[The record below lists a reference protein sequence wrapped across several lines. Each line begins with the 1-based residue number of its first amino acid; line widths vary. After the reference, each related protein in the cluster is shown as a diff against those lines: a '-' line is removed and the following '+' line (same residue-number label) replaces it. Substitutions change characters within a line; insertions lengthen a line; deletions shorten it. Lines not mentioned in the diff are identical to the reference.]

1 VIESQACPR
10 CGTENRLGVSF
21 CASCG
26 QRLVAADEATMA
38 RPGETADSA
47 PCPRCGAINRS
58 GAAFC
63 SDCGFNIRSAMAA
76 PGAPVGAAVT
86 ASPSEAPATAQP
98 QAHARA
104 WLGPLVLLIAAA
116 GMLVAWMLPFAMGG
130 GSLADQALG
139 SDGYG
144 LAFWTGYPADANF
157 LETAYFG
164 LAAPL
169 PLLSL
174 LLGVLAVAGIVRAA
188 PGRIQRVGLIIAVTW
203 CAAFAALF
211 VVVEIGSGLGG
222 GLIGLLRG
230 LSPAGLIGSLSGVIG
245 AIGGLTR
252 LAGG

>member
-1 VIESQACPR
+1 MTESQVCPR
-10 CGTENRLGVSF
+10 CGTENRPGISF
-21 CASCG
+21 CTNCG
-26 QRLVAADEATMA
+26 QRLVAASEATMT
-38 RPGETADSA
+38 RPTAPADSA
-47 PCPRCGAINRS
+47 PCPRCGATNRA

-63 SDCGFNIRSAMAA
+63 SDCGFNIRPATAP
-76 PGAPVGAAVT
+76 PGAPVAAAAPT
-86 ASPSEAPATAQP
+86 EPAAPPAPATSP
-98 QAHARA
+98 QTRA

-116 GMLVAWMLPFAMGG
+116 GMLVAWMLPFALGD

-144 LAFWTGYPADANF
+144 IAFWSGYPSDANF

-169 PLLSL
+169 PLLAGL
-174 LLGVLAVAGIVRAA
+174 LALLAAVGVVRGT
-188 PGRIQRVGLIIAVTW
+188 PGRLQRIGLIIAIAW

-211 VVVEIGSGLGG
+211 VVVEVGSGLGT